1 MKFNGCKTFER
12 KLAVKGG
19 INMLPSQICS
29 IILVLGVI
37 IIEVILERITIV
49 RIVKELIDEMKD
61 VVDILASAIRPEHE
75 SHDDYKGKHE
85 KK

>member
-1 MKFNGCKTFER
+1 
-12 KLAVKGG
+12 
-19 INMLPSQICS
+19 MLPSQICS

-37 IIEVILERITIV
+37 VIEIVLERITIV

-61 VVDILASAIRPEHE
+61 VIDILASAIHPEHG
-75 SHDDYKGKHE
+75 SHEDYKGKHE